1 MAHDLKDNQA
11 DILFNISAV
20 ERETGLSK
28 DTLRMWER
36 RYDFP
41 RPVRDANGDRAY
53 TTQQITKLRL
63 IRRLL
68 DQGHRP
74 GKIIGLDDA
83 HLEKLVTDPAGDEP
97 QRQDIAV
104 CIQLLQS
111 HEALELRRH
120 LSQAIARQ
128 GLQKFVVDTVAP
140 LSLAVGEAWMRGEIA
155 VFEEHLYTELM
166 GGLLRNAISAVQPQG
181 SAPRVLLTSLPNE
194 QHGLGLL
201 MVEAMLTV
209 ENALCIPLGT
219 ETPVTE
225 ITQAAQAHNTDLV
238 ALSFS
243 SAYPEA
249 KAVEALR
256 ELRALL
262 PGPVLLCA
270 GGAGVAR
277 IRRRLDGVHLIAD
290 LEKMCELVRQWRAE
304 HSSY

>member
-1 MAHDLKDNQA
+1 MAHDTKDGA
-11 DILFNISAV
+11 ATILFNISAV

-28 DTLRMWER
+28 DTLRVWER

-41 RPVRDANGDRAY
+41 HPVRDDNGDRAY
-53 TTQQITKLRL
+53 TTGQIAKLRL
-63 IRRLL
+63 IKRLL

-74 GKIIGLDDA
+74 GKIIGLDDE
-83 HLEKLVTDPAGDEP
+83 HLERLVTEPAGDQP
-97 QRQDIAV
+97 PRQDIAV
-104 CIQLLQS
+104 YIRLVRS
-111 HEALELRRH
+111 HQALELRRH
-120 LSQAIARQ
+120 LSQAMARQ

-140 LSLAVGEAWMRGEIA
+140 LTRAVGEAWMRGEIA

-166 GGLLRNAISAVQPQG
+166 EGLLRNAITALQPQG
-181 SAPRVLLTSLPNE
+181 NAPRVLLTSLPNE
-194 QHGLGLL
+194 PHNLGLL

-225 ITQAAQAHNTDLV
+225 IAQAAQAHRVDMV

-243 SAYPEA
+243 SAYPES
-249 KAVEALR
+249 KAIDALR
-256 ELRALL
+256 ELRSLL
-262 PGPVLLCA
+262 PDSTLLCA
-270 GGAGVAR
+270 GGAGIAR
-277 IRRRLDGVHLIAD
+277 IRRRLDGIQLIIE